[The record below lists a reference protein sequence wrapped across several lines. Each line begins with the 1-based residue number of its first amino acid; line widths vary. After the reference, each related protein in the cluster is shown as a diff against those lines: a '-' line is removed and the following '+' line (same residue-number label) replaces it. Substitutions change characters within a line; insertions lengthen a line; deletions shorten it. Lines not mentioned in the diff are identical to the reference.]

1 MTFTCNRVFT
11 AVVVTLC
18 AATASPQTAA
28 PVSPSIAGLPLPDA
42 MVRLSIKDVRAF
54 NAALGGGFKKALYN
68 TLPENDG
75 VAAGFGQSQVGA
87 KLTDQWARF
96 RGDTELS
103 FQTIVDLQTTSMG
116 LAILNVGHLEMAL
129 VLQTPLAAL
138 PAIFEE
144 GTSRIDHGRTYHL
157 VRTGA
162 GDEGSGGE
170 TRMGL
175 VWSRDAGFLI
185 ITTSERAMKLTLAA
199 METGERF
206 APKLDGL
213 ASLELDTDAL
223 KSDLYFKREFLF
235 GSLSNADESKGRI
248 SAAVRLDAGRL
259 IEVREGA
266 LAKTAQRGA
275 TFDAPGAIAS
285 GWIGDAS
292 QLLAELRRGLLE
304 PSPQPSLMPQLSVA
318 ALPSSR
324 ASTADDRYVTNI
336 EVAAPVNGVTLT
348 ESAELD
354 AWTTLLSAQPVA
366 GFGYATLKSR
376 ARLLAIPWPKERDAE
391 MTALIDATLTR
402 RGARLA
408 PSSAT
413 SASPASPASSTD
425 AKQYFLGPNL
435 PVLAF
440 KRSGDF
446 IWMAPTAAD
455 LAKAPTI
462 TWSNEL
468 VRFSK
473 LNLTEVREE
482 GKRWARIEGP
492 RSPEHARP
500 LSDRVLGL
508 LGWMPTVRTLEVERR
523 VTGAAFKERIVFGIA
538 PPPAKSAAS
547 PAAKPAAK

>member
-1 MTFTCNRVFT
+1 MTFTRKRVLT
-11 AVVVTLC
+11 VAAVALW
-18 AATASPQTAA
+18 AATALPQTAA
-28 PVSPSIAGLPLPDA
+28 PVSPSVAGLPLPDA
-42 MVRLSIKDVRAF
+42 IVRLSIKDVRAF

-87 KLTDQWARF
+87 KLTDQWSRF

-129 VLQTPLAAL
+129 VLQTPLAVL
-138 PAIFEE
+138 PDVFEA
-144 GTSRIDHGRTYHL
+144 GTSRLEHGRTYHL

-162 GDEGSGGE
+162 GDEGAGGE

-175 VWSRDAGFLI
+175 VWSRDSGFLI

-199 METGERF
+199 MEAGERF

-223 KSDLYFKREFLF
+223 KNDLYFKREFLF

-259 IEVREGA
+259 VEVREGA
-266 LAKTAQRGA
+266 LAKTGQRGA
-275 TFDAPGAIAS
+275 TFEATDAIAS

-292 QLLAELRRGLLE
+292 QLLAELRRGLIE
-304 PSPQPSLMPQLSVA
+304 PVPQPNLMPQLEVA

-336 EVAAPVNGVTLT
+336 EVAGPMNGVTLT
-348 ESAELD
+348 ESAEVD
-354 AWTTLLSAQPVA
+354 AWTALLSAQPVA
-366 GFGYATLKSR
+366 GFGYAVLKSR

-391 MTALIDATLTR
+391 MSTLIDATLTR

-408 PSSAT
+408 PSSA
-413 SASPASPASSTD
+413 ASSD

-446 IWMAPTAAD
+446 IWIAPSAAD
-455 LAKAPTI
+455 LAKAPAI

-482 GKRWARIEGP
+482 GMRWARIEGP

-538 PPPAKSAAS
+538 PPASKPAAS
-547 PAAKPAAK
+547 PAAKPVAR